1 MVASRYRIH
10 VEINLIEHQTTDRTT
25 EQCSGG
31 EGEGSDVV
39 QEGLNLGAIG

>member
-1 MVASRYRIH
+1 VVASRYRIH

-25 EQCSGG
+25 ELCSAG

-39 QEGLNLGAIG
+39 EEGLDLGAIG